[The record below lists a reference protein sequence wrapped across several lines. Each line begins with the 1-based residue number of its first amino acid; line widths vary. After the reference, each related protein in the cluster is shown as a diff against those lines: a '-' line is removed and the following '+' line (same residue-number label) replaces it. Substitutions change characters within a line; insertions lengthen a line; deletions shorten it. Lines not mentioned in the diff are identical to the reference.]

1 MRMSDW
7 SAAVCSSDL
16 DAPSDGD
23 KVIASDEG
31 GEISESGKPA
41 PQAEAG
47 GERADSGTV
56 VGAMESS
63 NAIRSEQASSAGGVK
78 AMPAVR
84 AMARKLRVDLSRVRG
99 TGADGGVTMAH
110 SSEGRRVGKEC
121 AMTCQSS
128 VSPYPTKNNNTT
140 QNTT

>member
-1 MRMSDW
+1 MIRRPPRSTRPDTLFPYTTLFR
-7 SAAVCSSDL
+7 S
-16 DAPSDGD
+16 
-23 KVIASDEG
+23 
-31 GEISESGKPA
+31 
-41 PQAEAG
+41 AG

-99 TGADGGVTMAH
+99 TGADGVVTMADVKQAAADGTAKAGDRKSTRLN
-110 SSEGRRVGKEC
+110 SSH
-121 AMTCQSS
+121 
-128 VSPYPTKNNNTT
+128 
-140 QNTT
+140 

>member
-1 MRMSDW
+1 MLAEFELDPNAPQRAEGQDTGHHHGGAGS
-7 SAAVCSSDL
+7 

-56 VGAMESS
+56 VGAMEFS

-84 AMARKLRVDLSRVRG
+84 AMARKLDRKSTRLN
-99 TGADGGVTMAH
+99 
-110 SSEGRRVGKEC
+110 SSH
-121 AMTCQSS
+121 
-128 VSPYPTKNNNTT
+128 
-140 QNTT
+140 